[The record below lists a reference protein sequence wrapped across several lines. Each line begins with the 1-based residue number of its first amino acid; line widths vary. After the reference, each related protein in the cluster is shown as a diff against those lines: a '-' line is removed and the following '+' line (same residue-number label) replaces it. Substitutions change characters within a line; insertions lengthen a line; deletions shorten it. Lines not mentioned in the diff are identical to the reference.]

1 MTTDTGISDIG
12 NSDTGDSSATNTK
25 RGVVD
30 WFNFEHGFGFI
41 VPEKGG
47 PSVFVHFTEIAG
59 NGIYHSL
66 QDGDIVTYEQD
77 RASHPPQARNVRI
90 TGVAGTGNN
99 RHPNRVRPVARPFR
113 LPR

>member
-59 NGIYHSL
+59 TVFTTHCKTETLSRMN
-66 QDGDIVTYEQD
+66 
-77 RASHPPQARNVRI
+77 RI
-90 TGVAGTGNN
+90 GHHTH
-99 RHPNRVRPVARPFR
+99 RR
-113 LPR
+113 LAMSA